1 MDKKDETAKGE
12 RKRIYTA
19 GQAIPGRGLVELVL
33 RSDGTT
39 ALVHWEAARW
49 RVTER
54 LAIDD
59 HKELAPLPG
68 SNNLIA
74 HRVVLLPSEPV
85 DYGTDEELVTE
96 IRQFIRTYVSVSPR
110 FEHVA
115 AHYVLLSW
123 VYDRFNELPYLRVRG
138 DYGTGKT
145 RFLLTVGS
153 LCYRPIFASGAS
165 TVAPIF
171 YSLSTFRGT
180 LIVDEGDFRASDEKA
195 DIVKIL
201 NNGNARGLPLLRM
214 QVTADGNYTPRA
226 FNVYGPKIVA
236 ARGAYDDQAL
246 ESRFITEEMTSE
258 GLPRE
263 VPINLGDDYERD
275 ALRLRNKL
283 LLYRFRQL
291 DRPRTAAPELPTT
304 IEPRLR
310 QVFAP
315 LLSVVD
321 DPRVRE
327 EIAAVAAEYHEEILA
342 ERSMSL
348 EAQVLEAI
356 RDCFS
361 LGSDRVSLQDVA
373 RLLASRNESDLGRHI
388 TSRWIG
394 RFVRKRLHLRTEK
407 SHGIYVIPLAEIP
420 KAKRLLA
427 RHGLASSLD
436 EEASRG
442 SAREAPRSIV
452 SEG

>member
-1 MDKKDETAKGE
+1 MKEKDVTE
-12 RKRIYTA
+12 RGKLRRIYTA
-19 GQAIPGRGLVELVL
+19 GQAIPGKGVVELVL
-33 RSDGTT
+33 RPDKTT
-39 ALVHWEAARW
+39 ALVHWEDERW
-49 RVTER
+49 TLTER
-54 LAIDD
+54 VAIDD
-59 HKELAPLPG
+59 HTELAPLPG

-85 DYGTDEELVTE
+85 DYGADDELVAE
-96 IRQFIRTYVSVSPR
+96 IRHFIRTYVSVSPR
-110 FEHVA
+110 FAHVA

-171 YSLSTFRGT
+171 YALSTFRGT

-214 QVTADGNYTPRA
+214 MLTASGNYTPRA
-226 FNVYGPKIVA
+226 FTVYGPKIVA
-236 ARGAYDDQAL
+236 TRGAYDDLAL

-258 GLPRE
+258 GLAPE
-263 VPINLGDDYERD
+263 VPINLGDGYERD
-275 ALRLRNKL
+275 ALALRNKL
-283 LLYRFRQL
+283 LLYRFRHL
-291 DRPRTAAPELPTT
+291 GRSPAAPPPLTES

-315 LLSVVD
+315 LLAVVD
-321 DPRVRE
+321 DPLVRE
-327 EIAAVAAEYHEEILA
+327 EIAAIAAEYHEEILA
-342 ERSMSL
+342 ERGMSL
-348 EAQVLEAI
+348 EAQVLEAV
-356 RDCFS
+356 RDSFAR
-361 LGSDRVSLQDVA
+361 GTDRVSLQDVA
-373 RLLASRNESDLGRHI
+373 RLLVRRNESDVGRHI
-388 TSRWIG
+388 SSRWVG

-407 SHGIYVIPLAEIP
+407 SNGIYVIPLAEL
-420 KAKRLLA
+420 AKMRRLLA
-427 RHGLASSLD
+427 RHGLASSVD
-436 EEASRG
+436 EDVSRV
-442 SAREAPRSIV
+442 SREAQ
-452 SEG
+452 GQALGG